1 MLSDLPGAHFADVSV
16 KYGEVIALDGLDL
29 EIPARGVFGLL
40 GRNGAGKTTAIR
52 TIVGLVR
59 PFSGELKVFGADPAA
74 SSWNRDRISVL
85 FAEDGLIPSLT
96 VLENLSVWAGF
107 RGMPR
112 SEADEMGRGI
122 LQSTGIPDIS
132 DVQVKE
138 LSTGNRR
145 LAALAR
151 TFLLPS
157 DMVIL
162 DEPTASLDPVR
173 ASEVRK
179 AIDALSESRLV
190 LLSTHNLPEAE
201 ELCDSVA
208 IIDSGRVLLTGS
220 PGKLAE
226 APGKLLVRTEGGTVA
241 YRGAVLEPGGDG
253 YVLLD
258 DDGEPALIL
267 RELIES
273 GNRVTEFRPF
283 RRDLA
288 SVFLELTGEGK

>member
-1 MLSDLPGAHFADVSV
+1 MLSDLPGARFSDVSV
-16 KYGEVIALDGLDL
+16 KYGPVIALDGLDL

-59 PFSGELKVFGADPAA
+59 PFSGTLQVFGTDPAA

-96 VLENLSVWAGF
+96 VLENLSVWACF

-112 SEADEMGRGI
+112 SQADEMGRSI
-122 LQSTGIPDIS
+122 LQSTGIPEIS

-226 APGKLLVRTEGGTVA
+226 APGMLLVRTEGGNVT
-241 YRGAVLEPGGDG
+241 YRGSVLEPGSDG

-258 DDGEPALIL
+258 DDDEPALIL
-267 RELIES
+267 RELIEC
-273 GNRVTEFRPF
+273 GNRVTEFRPY

-288 SVFLELTGEGK
+288 SLFLELTGESS